1 MPTAHASPSVL
12 QTSAPEA
19 GTGAQAPF
27 EARPEQQLAALV
39 VAAPAWRH
47 GCAAH
52 LPPAHWSEQHSP
64 APVQA
69 APVSLQNSAV
79 VHLLPAHT
87 VEQHSAPPL
96 QSAPTSPHVATGAAH
111 FPLVHANPVQ
121 QSLVDAQSC
130 VACLQVGAERH
141 TPPSQVS
148 VPQHWP
154 MPAQPPFSTTHAD
167 DPPHVPPLH
176 GSALQQSAP
185 EVHAPPAAAQLGVT
199 DPPHVPPL
207 HGSALQQSDA
217 AVQAP
222 PDATHC
228 VLVPPPFG
236 APELHATVSELRSAT
251 SCPTRR
257 VSRRKQASQVS
268 VQWHG
273 RTLAGKFPCRDGH
286 LGVRRGKE

>member
-1 MPTAHASPSVL
+1 VPTAHASPSVL

-236 APELHATVSELRSAT
+236 APELHATVSEHRSAT

>member
-1 MPTAHASPSVL
+1 MPSAHASPSVL
-12 QTSAPEA
+12 QTSAPEG

-27 EARPEQQLAALV
+27 EARPEQQLAALD

-52 LPPAHWSEQHSP
+52 LPPVHWSEQHSP

-69 APVSLQNSAV
+69 SLAALQNSDV
-79 VHLLPAHT
+79 VHFPPEHT
-87 VEQHSAPPL
+87 VEQHSAAPL
-96 QSAPTSPHVATGAAH
+96 QSAPTSPHDATGSSH

-121 QSLVDAQSC
+121 QSFVDAQAC

-141 TPPSQVS
+141 TPASQVS

-167 DPPHVPPLH
+167 VPPHVPPLH

-185 EVHAPPAAAQLGVT
+185 DVHAPPAAVQVG
-199 DPPHVPPL
+199 PPHVPPL

-228 VLVPPPFG
+228 VPVPPPFG
-236 APELHATVSELRSAT
+236 APELHATVSEHRSAT
-251 SCPTRR
+251 SGPTRR

-268 VQWHG
+268 MRRHG
-273 RTLAGKFPCRDGH
+273 RTLSRKFPCRDGH